1 MKYHSYHTRSITPR
15 EKQVLVLIAYEYS
28 TKQIASE
35 LSVAYET
42 AHSHR
47 KNLLR
52 KLDAKNAAGLVRTA
66 FEEGLLNVTQRHIF

>member
-1 MKYHSYHTRSITPR
+1 MKYQSYYTRSITPR
-15 EKQVLVLIAYEYS
+15 EKQVLILIANEYS

-52 KLDAKNAAGLVRTA
+52 KLDAKNAAGLIRTA
-66 FEEGLLNVTQRHIF
+66 FEKGLLHISDRDT